1 MAAVAVAASVDLE
14 VLVLLDKEMQVDKAN
29 GQATAAI
36 QQTETTV
43 TVVVVVAEEVL
54 ENLDLLE
61 GDSPRDRELSVEQ
74 AQDCQA
80 VLADLRSRMLL
91 AVTAVLVEQV
101 TLVLTVQQI
110 AAKVAEDQPLI
121 YLLEQVGPE

>member
-1 MAAVAVAASVDLE
+1 VAVAAAVSVDLG
-14 VLVLLDKEMQVDKAN
+14 VPVLLDKEMQVDKAN
-29 GQATAAI
+29 GRATAAI

-43 TVVVVVAEEVL
+43 TAVAVAAEEVL

-61 GDSPRDRELSVEQ
+61 EDSPQDRELSVEQ

-91 AVTAVLVEQV
+91 AVTAALAEQV
-101 TLVLTVQQI
+101 TPVLTVQQI
-110 AAKVAEDQPLI
+110 AGKAAGDQPLI
-121 YLLEQVGPE
+121 YLLEQAVLE